1 MASYIELQDFSDLES
16 ILNFA
21 LFKSLEITDTSLGNV
36 QLMDWRLGY
45 LTIEAQCGFK
55 DDFLEFFSQVRPKT
69 GSACGRAIRERNS
82 IIIKDVN
89 VDQEFTPYRE
99 IAARACFR
107 AVQSTPIISNNGA
120 FIGVLSTHFPAI
132 HGPTEKEMLELKTLG
147 EITADAIIQKINIE
161 NAIQEIEQTCK
172 TYEQARNYYKTLPR
186 SLFTIHI

>member
-107 AVQSTPIISNNGA
+107 AVQSNT
-120 FIGVLSTHFPAI
+120 
-132 HGPTEKEMLELKTLG
+132 
-147 EITADAIIQKINIE
+147 
-161 NAIQEIEQTCK
+161 
-172 TYEQARNYYKTLPR
+172 NY
-186 SLFTIHI
+186 FQ

>member
-1 MASYIELQDFSDLES
+1 MTNYKEVHDNSDLGS

-21 LFKSLEITDTSLGNV
+21 LSKSLAITDTSLGNV

-69 GSACGRAIRERNS
+69 GSACGRAIRQRNS

-89 VDQEFTPYRE
+89 VDQEFAPYRDV
-99 IAARACFR
+99 AARAGFR
-107 AVQSTPIISNNGA
+107 SVQSIPIISNNGA

-132 HGPTEKEMLELKTLG
+132 HSPTEKEMLELKTLG
-147 EITADAIIQKINIE
+147 EITANAIININIE
-161 NAIQEIEQTCK
+161 NAIQKIKQTCK